1 MTGDKWNAIVEKAHA
16 GNGRFVL
23 HDGLVCYALHGEEA
37 ALVVPTDN
45 DLRTELL
52 MLHHDSPLAGH
63 LGLYCMLRAL
73 SKRYYWKGL
82 HHDCSAHIWRCC
94 VC

>member
-1 MTGDKWNAIVEKAHA
+1 MEKACA

-23 HDGLVCYALHGEEA
+23 RDGLVCRALHGEEV
-37 ALVVPTDN
+37 ALVVPDDN
-45 DLRTELL
+45 ALRTELL

-63 LGLYCMLRAL
+63 LGLYRMLWVL
-73 SKRYYWKGL
+73 SKWYFWKGL
-82 HHDCSAHIWRCC
+82 HHECHAHIRRCC